1 VLPGI
6 SKVQVLD
13 AMAESKIVRI
23 NDIIEQ
29 VTSYFPEADLELI
42 SRAYVFSAKVHQGQT
57 RMSGEPYLNH
67 PLSVAKILA
76 DLKLDVYTVVTGIL
90 HDTVED
96 TYATLEEIQELF
108 GSEVAFLVDGV
119 TKISKITSGRKKDT
133 QADNFRKMILA
144 MSKDIRV
151 LLIKLADRMHNMRTL
166 EYMPAEKQE
175 RTALHTLDIY
185 APLASRLGLYVV
197 KRELEDLSLRY
208 MHAEMYHDIR
218 DKLVRTSEQRERYV
232 DEVIGIIES
241 KLAQSG
247 IKASITGRN
256 KHLFSIYNKMQTQN
270 LDFSQIYDLT
280 AFRIIVNDRPECYE
294 VLGIIHALWK
304 PVSGRFKDFIS
315 LPKANM
321 YQSLHTTVIGPY
333 GQRIEIQIRT
343 DEMDRVARHGIAAHW
358 KYKEGSII
366 EQKDDQ
372 RFNWLQNIL
381 ESQKEMNDSREFLD
395 AFRVEVFPDEV
406 FAFSPAGKVVELPK
420 GATPIDFAYSIHTAI
435 GNSCVGAKVNNS
447 IVPLRYEIKSGDV
460 VEILTQTGHHPS
472 RDWLKIV
479 KTSRARTKIR
489 SWIRQQELERSIVLG
504 REIGEKEFRKHKLN
518 FARLLKDGQLVEKMG
533 KKGVKSADDLLAA
546 IGQGHIGIRQL
557 INKVMPDDVQEQV
570 DELPEPPKR
579 AGRARKRK
587 NNLGVVVQGMGDLL
601 VRFGKCCNPIHG
613 DAIKGFITRGR
624 GVTVHSH
631 DCPFL
636 RQADPERIIDAQ
648 WDEGTQHVA
657 VVPIEVICEDKKGL
671 LASITSSIAS
681 AETNIL
687 NASVRTTPDLKA
699 VSVFTVEINS
709 LAMLD
714 TVIQEIRKVKG
725 VLKVSRVRP

>member
-1 VLPGI
+1 
-6 SKVQVLD
+6 
-13 AMAESKIVRI
+13 MAESKIVRI

-29 VTSYFPEADLELI
+29 VTSYFPEADLGLI

-76 DLKLDVYTVVTGIL
+76 DLNLDVYTVATGLL

-96 TYATLEEIQELF
+96 TCATLEEIQDLF
-108 GSEVAFLVDGV
+108 GDEVAFLVDGV
-119 TKISKITSGRKKDT
+119 TKISKITSDRKQDT
-133 QADNFRKMILA
+133 HADNFRKMILA

-151 LLIKLADRMHNMRTL
+151 LLVKLADRIHNMRTL
-166 EYMPAEKQE
+166 EFMPVEKQE
-175 RTALHTLDIY
+175 RTARNTLDIY
-185 APLASRLGLYVV
+185 APLASRLGLYLV

-208 MHAEMYHDIR
+208 MHAEMYRDIK
-218 DKLVRTSEQRERYV
+218 DKLMRTSEQRERYV
-232 DEVIGIIES
+232 NEVIGIIES
-241 KLAQSG
+241 RLAQSG
-247 IKASITGRN
+247 IKAGITGRH

-270 LDFSQIYDLT
+270 LNFSQIYDLT

-304 PVSGRFKDFIS
+304 PIPGRFKDYIS

-321 YQSLHTTVIGPY
+321 YQSLHTSVIGPY

-343 DEMDRVARHGIAAHW
+343 EEMDRVARHGIAAHW
-358 KYKEGSII
+358 KYKEGSTD
-366 EQKDDQ
+366 EQKHDQ
-372 RFNWLQNIL
+372 SFAWLQNIL
-381 ESQKEMNDSREFLD
+381 ESQKEMSDSREFLD

-406 FAFSPAGKVVELPK
+406 FAFTPAGKVIELPK
-420 GATPIDFAYSIHTAI
+420 GATPIDFAYGIHTDI
-435 GNSCVGAKVNNS
+435 GNRCVGAKVNNG
-447 IVPLRYEIKSGDV
+447 IVPLRYEIQSGDV
-460 VEILTQTGHHPS
+460 VEILTQPGHHPS

-489 SWIRQQELERSIVLG
+489 NWIRQQELERSIVLG

-518 FARLLKDGQLVEKMG
+518 FARMLKDGQLVEKMG
-533 KKGVKSADDLLAA
+533 RGQVKDADDLLAA
-546 IGQGHIGIRQL
+546 IGQGRIGIRQV
-557 INKVMPDDVQEQV
+557 INKCMPDEA
-570 DELPEPPKR
+570 EGTAPEPESSKR
-579 AGRARKRK
+579 AQKIRER
-587 NNLGVVVQGMGDLL
+587 NNTIGVVVQGMDDLL

-613 DAIKGFITRGR
+613 DQIKGFITRGR
-624 GVTVHSH
+624 GVTIHARE
-631 DCPFL
+631 CTFL
-636 RQADPERIIDAQ
+636 TSADPERIIDAQ
-648 WDEGTQHVA
+648 WDERARHVS

-687 NASVRTTPDLKA
+687 NASVRTTPEKKA
-699 VSVFTVEINS
+699 VSVFNVEINS

-714 TVIQEIRKVKG
+714 AVIAAIRKVKG
-725 VLKVSRVRP
+725 VLKVSRLKP

>member
-1 VLPGI
+1 
-6 SKVQVLD
+6 
-13 AMAESKIVRI
+13 MAEAKIVRI

-29 VTSYFPEADLELI
+29 VTSYFPEADLGLI
-42 SRAYVFSAKVHQGQT
+42 TRAYVFSAKVHQGQT

-76 DLKLDVYTVVTGIL
+76 DLKLDVYTVVTGLL

-96 TYATLEEIQELF
+96 TYATLEEIQEMF
-108 GSEVAFLVDGV
+108 GQEVAFLVDGV

-151 LLIKLADRMHNMRTL
+151 LLIKLADRTHNMRTL
-166 EYMPAEKQE
+166 EYMPSEKQE
-175 RTALHTLDIY
+175 RTARHTLDIY

-208 MHAEMYHDIR
+208 IHPEMYSDIK
-218 DKLVRTSEQRERYV
+218 DKLVRSSEQRERYV

-247 IKASITGRN
+247 IKGGITGRH
-256 KHLFSIYNKMQTQN
+256 KHLFSIYSKMQTQN

-280 AFRIIVNDRPECYE
+280 AFRIIVNDRSECYE
-294 VLGIIHALWK
+294 ILGIIHALWK

-343 DEMDRVARHGIAAHW
+343 EEMDRVAKHGIAAHW
-358 KYKEGSII
+358 KYKEGSTI

-406 FAFSPAGKVVELPK
+406 FAFTPAGKVVELPK
-420 GATPIDFAYSIHTAI
+420 GATPIDFAYSIHTDV
-435 GNSCVGAKVNNS
+435 GNRCVGAKVNNG
-447 IVPLRYEIKSGDV
+447 IVPLRYEIQSGDV
-460 VEILTQTGHHPS
+460 IEILTQSGHHPS

-489 SWIRQQELERSIVLG
+489 NWIRQQESERSIVLG

-518 FARLLKDGQLVEKMG
+518 FARMLKDGQLVEKMG
-533 KKGVKSADDLLAA
+533 KRGVKSSDDLLAA
-546 IGQGHIGIRQL
+546 IGQGRIGIRQV
-557 INKVMPDDVQEQV
+557 INKVMPE
-570 DELPEPPKR
+570 ESAEHAAEPGPSKR
-579 AGRARKRK
+579 AVKSRERK
-587 NNLGVVVQGMGDLL
+587 NNLGVVVQGMDDLL

-624 GVTVHSH
+624 GVTVHARGCS
-631 DCPFL
+631 FL
-636 RQADPERIIDAQ
+636 TSADPERIIDAQ
-648 WDEGTQHVA
+648 WDERSQHVA
-657 VVPIEVICEDKKGL
+657 VVPIEVICEDQKGL
-671 LASITSSIAS
+671 LALITSSIAT

-687 NASVRTTPDLKA
+687 NANVKTTPELKA

-714 TVIQEIRKVKG
+714 RVIQEIKKVKG
-725 VLKVSRVRP
+725 VLKVTRLRP

>member
-1 VLPGI
+1 MV
-6 SKVQVLD
+6 
-13 AMAESKIVRI
+13 ATKIVRI

-29 VTSYFPEADLELI
+29 VTSYFPEADLDLI

-76 DLKLDVYTVVTGIL
+76 DLNLDIYTVATGLL

-96 TYATLEEIQELF
+96 THATIEEIQELF
-108 GSEVAFLVDGV
+108 GTEVAFLVDGV
-119 TKISKITSGRKKDT
+119 TKISQITSGRKKDT
-133 QADNFRKMILA
+133 HADNFRKMILA

-151 LLIKLADRMHNMRTL
+151 LLVKLADRMHNMRTL
-166 EYMPAEKQE
+166 EHMPANKQE
-175 RTALHTLDIY
+175 RTAKNTLDIY
-185 APLASRLGLYVV
+185 APLAGRLGLYLV

-208 MHAEMYHDIR
+208 MHAEMYADIQ

-232 DEVIGIIES
+232 NEVIGIIES
-241 KLAQSG
+241 RLAQSG
-247 IKASITGRN
+247 ITAAITGRH

-270 LDFSQIYDLT
+270 LNFNQIYDLT

-304 PVSGRFKDFIS
+304 PIPGRFKDYIS

-343 DEMDRVARHGIAAHW
+343 EDMDRVARHGIAAHW
-358 KYKEGSII
+358 KYKEGSTI
-366 EQKDDQ
+366 EQKHDQ
-372 RFNWLQNIL
+372 RFTWLQNIL
-381 ESQKEMNDSREFLD
+381 ESQKEMSDSREFLD

-406 FAFSPAGKVVELPK
+406 FAFTPAGEVVELPK
-420 GATPIDFAYSIHTAI
+420 GATPIDFAYCIHTDV
-435 GNSCVGAKVNNS
+435 GNCCVGAKVNNA
-447 IVPLRYEIKSGDV
+447 IVPLRYEIHSGDV

-472 RDWLKIV
+472 RDWLKVV

-489 SWIRQQELERSIVLG
+489 NWIRQQELERSIALG
-504 REIGEKEFRKHKLN
+504 REIGEKEFRKHKMN
-518 FARLLKDGQLVEKMG
+518 FTRMLKDGQLFEKMG
-533 KKGVKSADDLLAA
+533 KGQVRNSEDLLAA
-546 IGQGHIGIRQL
+546 IGQGRIGIRQV
-557 INKVMPDDVQEQV
+557 INKFVI
-570 DELPEPPKR
+570 DESPEPAVQQEPSRRKTKL
-579 AGRARKRK
+579 RAR
-587 NNLGVVVQGMGDLL
+587 NSSLGVVVQGMDDLL

-613 DAIKGFITRGR
+613 DAISGFITRGR
-624 GVTVHSH
+624 GVTIHSRE
-631 DCPFL
+631 CPFL
-636 RQADPERIIDAQ
+636 VSADPERIIDAQ
-648 WDEGTQHVA
+648 WDERSRHVA

-671 LASITSSIAS
+671 LASITSSIAN

-687 NASVRTTPDLKA
+687 NASVRTTPEKKA
-699 VSVFTVEINS
+699 VSIFNVEISS

-714 TVIQEIRKVKG
+714 TVIQQIKKVKG
-725 VLKVSRVRP
+725 VLKVTRLRP

>member
-1 VLPGI
+1 
-6 SKVQVLD
+6 
-13 AMAESKIVRI
+13 MAESKIVRI

-29 VTSYFPEADLELI
+29 VTSYFPEADLGLI

-76 DLKLDVYTVVTGIL
+76 DLNLDVYTVATGLL

-96 TYATLEEIQELF
+96 TYATLDEIRAMF
-108 GSEVAFLVDGV
+108 GDEVAFLVDGV

-133 QADNFRKMILA
+133 HADNFRKMILA

-151 LLIKLADRMHNMRTL
+151 LLVKLADRMHNMRTL
-166 EYMPAEKQE
+166 EYMPVEKQE
-175 RTALHTLDIY
+175 RTARQTLDIY

-208 MHAEMYHDIR
+208 THAEMYAEIR
-218 DKLVRTSEQRERYV
+218 DNLARSSEQRERYV
-232 DEVIGIIES
+232 NEVIGIIES

-247 IKASITGRN
+247 IKASITGRH
-256 KHLFSIYNKMQTQN
+256 KHLFSIYSKMQTQN

-280 AFRIIVNDRPECYE
+280 AFRIIVEERPECYE

-304 PVSGRFKDFIS
+304 PVPGRFKDYIS

-321 YQSLHTTVIGPY
+321 YQSLHTIVIGPY

-343 DEMDRVARHGIAAHW
+343 GEMDRVARHGIAAHW
-358 KYKEGSII
+358 KYKEGSTI

-372 RFNWLQNIL
+372 RFTWLQNIL

-406 FAFSPAGKVVELPK
+406 FAFTPAGEVVELPK
-420 GATPIDFAYSIHTAI
+420 GATPIDFAYCIHTDV
-435 GNSCVGAKVNNS
+435 GNRCVGAKVNNG
-447 IVPLRYEIKSGDV
+447 IVPLRYEIHSGDV
-460 VEILTQTGHHPS
+460 VEILTQSGHHPS

-489 SWIRQQELERSIVLG
+489 NWIRQQELERSIVLG

-518 FARLLKDGQLVEKMG
+518 FNRMLKDGQLVEKMA
-533 KKGVKSADDLLAA
+533 KNQVKNVDDLLAA
-546 IGQGHIGIRQL
+546 IGQGRIGIRQV
-557 INKVMPDDVQEQV
+557 INKVMPDEPAVQAAV
-570 DELPEPPKR
+570 PEPSKR
-579 AGRARKRK
+579 TVKARERK
-587 NNLGVVVQGMGDLL
+587 NNLGVVVQGMDDLL

-613 DAIKGFITRGR
+613 DAVKGFITRG
-624 GVTVHSH
+624 GV
-631 DCPFL
+631 
-636 RQADPERIIDAQ
+636 
-648 WDEGTQHVA
+648 
-657 VVPIEVICEDKKGL
+657 
-671 LASITSSIAS
+671 
-681 AETNIL
+681 
-687 NASVRTTPDLKA
+687 
-699 VSVFTVEINS
+699 
-709 LAMLD
+709 
-714 TVIQEIRKVKG
+714 
-725 VLKVSRVRP
+725 

>member
-1 VLPGI
+1 
-6 SKVQVLD
+6 
-13 AMAESKIVRI
+13 MAQPKIVRI

-29 VTSYFPEADLELI
+29 VTSYFPEADLGLI

-76 DLKLDVYTVVTGIL
+76 DLKLDVYTVVTGLL

-96 TYATLEEIQELF
+96 TYATLKEVQELF
-108 GSEVAFLVDGV
+108 GTEVEFLVDGV
-119 TKISKITSGRKKDT
+119 TKISKITSGPKKDT

-175 RTALHTLDIY
+175 RTAQQTLDIY
-185 APLASRLGLYVV
+185 APLASRLGLYIV

-247 IKASITGRN
+247 IKANITGRH
-256 KHLFSIYNKMQTQN
+256 KHLFSIYSKMQTQN
-270 LDFSQIYDLT
+270 LNFDQIYDLT
-280 AFRIIVNDRPECYE
+280 AFRIIVSDRSECYE

-358 KYKEGSII
+358 KYKEGSTI

-381 ESQKEMNDSREFLD
+381 ESQKEVNDSREFLD

-406 FAFSPAGKVVELPK
+406 FAFTPAGKVVELPK
-420 GATPIDFAYSIHTAI
+420 GATPIDFAYSIHTDI
-435 GNSCVGAKVNNS
+435 GNRCMGAKVNNG
-447 IVPLRYEIKSGDV
+447 IVPLRYEIQSGDV
-460 VEILTQTGHHPS
+460 IEILTQSGHHPS

-489 SWIRQQELERSIVLG
+489 NWIRQQELERSLVLG

-518 FARLLKDGQLVEKMG
+518 FARMLKDGQLVEKMG
-533 KKGVKSADDLLAA
+533 RNNVTTADDLLAA
-546 IGQGHIGIRQL
+546 IGQGRIGIRQV
-557 INKVMPDDVQEQV
+557 INKVMPD
-570 DELPEPPKR
+570 EPAEHVADPKPSKR
-579 AGRARKRK
+579 TGRARKRQ

-601 VRFGKCCNPIHG
+601 VRFGKCCNPING

-624 GVTVHSH
+624 GVTVHAH

-636 RQADPERIIDAQ
+636 TSADPERIIDAQ
-648 WDEGTQHVA
+648 WDESSQHVA
-657 VVPIEVICEDKKGL
+657 IVPIEVICEDKKGL

-687 NASVRTTPDLKA
+687 NASVRTTPEMKA
-699 VSVFTVEINS
+699 ISVFTVEINS

-714 TVIQEIRKVKG
+714 AVIQEIKKVKG
-725 VLKVSRVRP
+725 VLKVSRVRS

>member
-1 VLPGI
+1 
-6 SKVQVLD
+6 
-13 AMAESKIVRI
+13 MAESKIVRI

-29 VTSYFPEADLELI
+29 VTSYFPEADLGLI

-76 DLKLDVYTVVTGIL
+76 DLNLDVYTVVTGLL

-96 TYATLEEIQELF
+96 TYATLDEIRAMF
-108 GSEVAFLVDGV
+108 GDEVAFLVDGV

-133 QADNFRKMILA
+133 RADNFRKMILA

-166 EYMPAEKQE
+166 EYMPVEKQE
-175 RTALHTLDIY
+175 RTARQTLDIY
-185 APLASRLGLYVV
+185 APLASRLGLYIV

-208 MHAEMYHDIR
+208 THAEMYNEIR
-218 DKLVRTSEQRERYV
+218 DNLARSSEQRERYV
-232 DEVIGIIES
+232 NEVIGIIES

-247 IKASITGRN
+247 IKASITGRH
-256 KHLFSIYNKMQTQN
+256 KHLFSIYSKMQTQN

-280 AFRIIVNDRPECYE
+280 AFRIIVEERPECYE

-304 PVSGRFKDFIS
+304 PVPGRFKDYIS
-315 LPKANM
+315 LPKTNM
-321 YQSLHTTVIGPY
+321 YQSLHTIVIGPY

-343 DEMDRVARHGIAAHW
+343 GDMDRVARHGIAAHW
-358 KYKEGSII
+358 KYKEGSTI

-372 RFNWLQNIL
+372 RFTWLQNIL

-406 FAFSPAGKVVELPK
+406 FAFTPAGEVVELPK
-420 GATPIDFAYSIHTAI
+420 GATPIDFAYCIHTDV
-435 GNSCVGAKVNNS
+435 GNRCVGAKVNNG
-447 IVPLRYEIKSGDV
+447 IVPLRYEIHSGDV
-460 VEILTQTGHHPS
+460 VEILTQSGHHPS

-489 SWIRQQELERSIVLG
+489 NWIRQQELERSIALG

-518 FARLLKDGQLVEKMG
+518 FNRMLKDGQLVEKMG
-533 KKGVKSADDLLAA
+533 KNQVRNVDDLLAA
-546 IGQGHIGIRQL
+546 IGQGRIGIRQV
-557 INKVMPDDVQEQV
+557 INKFMPDDPAEQAAV
-570 DELPEPPKR
+570 PEPSKR
-579 AGRARKRK
+579 TVKARERK
-587 NNLGVVVQGMGDLL
+587 NNLGVLVQGMDDLL

-613 DAIKGFITRGR
+613 DAVKGFITRGR
-624 GVTVHSH
+624 GVTIHAR
-631 DCPFL
+631 DCSFL
-636 RQADPERIIDAQ
+636 KLADPERVIDAQ
-648 WDEGTQHVA
+648 WDECSRHVA

-687 NASVRTTPDLKA
+687 NASVRTTPEKKA

-714 TVIQEIRKVKG
+714 AVIQEIKKVKG
-725 VLKVSRVRP
+725 VLKVSRLRP

>member
-1 VLPGI
+1 
-6 SKVQVLD
+6 
-13 AMAESKIVRI
+13 MVRI

-29 VTSYFPEADLELI
+29 VTSYFPEADLGLI

-76 DLKLDVYTVVTGIL
+76 DLNLDVYTVATGLL

-96 TYATLEEIQELF
+96 TCATLEEIQDLF
-108 GSEVAFLVDGV
+108 GDEVAFLVDGV
-119 TKISKITSGRKKDT
+119 TKISKITSDRKQDT
-133 QADNFRKMILA
+133 HADNFRKMILA

-151 LLIKLADRMHNMRTL
+151 LLVKLADRIHNMRTL
-166 EYMPAEKQE
+166 EFMPVEKQE
-175 RTALHTLDIY
+175 RTARNTLDIY
-185 APLASRLGLYVV
+185 APLASRLGLYLV

-208 MHAEMYHDIR
+208 MHAEMYRDIK
-218 DKLVRTSEQRERYV
+218 DKLMRTSEQRERYV
-232 DEVIGIIES
+232 NEVIGIIES
-241 KLAQSG
+241 RLAQSG
-247 IKASITGRN
+247 IKAGITGRH

-270 LDFSQIYDLT
+270 LNFSQIYDLT

-304 PVSGRFKDFIS
+304 PIPGRFKDYIS

-321 YQSLHTTVIGPY
+321 YQSLHTSVIGPY

-343 DEMDRVARHGIAAHW
+343 EEMDRVARHGIAAHW
-358 KYKEGSII
+358 KYKEGSTD
-366 EQKDDQ
+366 EQKHDQ
-372 RFNWLQNIL
+372 SFAWLQNIL
-381 ESQKEMNDSREFLD
+381 ESQKEMSDSREFLD

-406 FAFSPAGKVVELPK
+406 FAFTPAGKVIELPK
-420 GATPIDFAYSIHTAI
+420 GATPIDFAYGIHTDI
-435 GNSCVGAKVNNS
+435 GNRCVGAKVNNG
-447 IVPLRYEIKSGDV
+447 IVPLRYEIQSGDV
-460 VEILTQTGHHPS
+460 VEILTQPGHHPS

-489 SWIRQQELERSIVLG
+489 NWIRQQELERSIVLG

-518 FARLLKDGQLVEKMG
+518 FARMLKDGQLVEKMG
-533 KKGVKSADDLLAA
+533 RGQVKDADDLLAA
-546 IGQGHIGIRQL
+546 IGQGRIGIRQV
-557 INKVMPDDVQEQV
+557 INKCMPDEA
-570 DELPEPPKR
+570 EGTAPEPESSKR
-579 AGRARKRK
+579 AQKIRER
-587 NNLGVVVQGMGDLL
+587 NNTIGVVVQGMDDLL

-613 DAIKGFITRGR
+613 DQIKGFITRGR
-624 GVTVHSH
+624 GVTIHARE
-631 DCPFL
+631 CTFL
-636 RQADPERIIDAQ
+636 TSADPERIIDAQ
-648 WDEGTQHVA
+648 WDERARHVS

-687 NASVRTTPDLKA
+687 NASVRTTPEKKA
-699 VSVFTVEINS
+699 VSVFNVEINS

-714 TVIQEIRKVKG
+714 AVIAAIRKVKG
-725 VLKVSRVRP
+725 VLKVSRLKP

>member
-1 VLPGI
+1 
-6 SKVQVLD
+6 
-13 AMAESKIVRI
+13 MAQSKIVRI

-29 VTSYFPEADLELI
+29 VTSYFPEADLGLI

-76 DLKLDVYTVVTGIL
+76 DLKLDVYTVVTGLL

-96 TYATLEEIQELF
+96 TYATLEEVQELF
-108 GSEVAFLVDGV
+108 GNEVSFLVDGV

-175 RTALHTLDIY
+175 RTARHTLDIY

-197 KRELEDLSLRY
+197 KRELEDLSLSY

-247 IKASITGRN
+247 IKAGITGRH

-270 LDFSQIYDLT
+270 LNFSQIYDLT
-280 AFRIIVNDRPECYE
+280 AFRIIVNDRSECYE

-343 DEMDRVARHGIAAHW
+343 EEMDRVARHGIAAHW
-358 KYKEGSII
+358 KYKEGSTI

-381 ESQKEMNDSREFLD
+381 ESQKEVNDSREFLD

-406 FAFSPAGKVVELPK
+406 FAFTPAGKVVELPK
-420 GATPIDFAYSIHTAI
+420 GATPIDFAYSIHTDI
-435 GNSCVGAKVNNS
+435 GNGCMGAKVNNG
-447 IVPLRYEIKSGDV
+447 IVPLRYEIQSGDV
-460 VEILTQTGHHPS
+460 IEILTQTGHHPS

-489 SWIRQQELERSIVLG
+489 NWIRQQELERSLVLG

-518 FARLLKDGQLVEKMG
+518 FARMLKNGQLVEKMG
-533 KKGVKSADDLLAA
+533 RNNVTTADDLLAA
-546 IGQGHIGIRQL
+546 IGQGRIGIRQV
-557 INKVMPDDVQEQV
+557 INKVMPD
-570 DELPEPPKR
+570 EPAEHVADPKL
-579 AGRARKRK
+579 AKPTGRVRKRK

-624 GVTVHSH
+624 GVTVHAH
-631 DCPFL
+631 DCSFL
-636 RQADPERIIDAQ
+636 TSADPERIIDAQ
-648 WDEGTQHVA
+648 WDESSQHVA
-657 VVPIEVICEDKKGL
+657 IVPIEVICEDKKGL

-687 NASVRTTPDLKA
+687 NASVRTTPEMKA
-699 VSVFTVEINS
+699 ISVFTVEINS

-714 TVIQEIRKVKG
+714 AVIQEIKKVKG
-725 VLKVSRVRP
+725 VLKVSRVRS

>member
-1 VLPGI
+1 
-6 SKVQVLD
+6 VQVSD
-13 AMAESKIVRI
+13 VMAESKIVRI

-29 VTSYFPEADLELI
+29 VTSYYPEADLGLI

-76 DLKLDVYTVVTGIL
+76 DLKLDVYTVVTGLL

-96 TYATLEEIQELF
+96 TYATLEEIQEMF
-108 GSEVAFLVDGV
+108 GQEVAFLVDGV

-151 LLIKLADRMHNMRTL
+151 LLIKLADRTHNMRTL

-175 RTALHTLDIY
+175 RTARHTLDIY

-208 MHAEMYHDIR
+208 IHAEMYSDIM

-247 IKASITGRN
+247 IKAGITGRH
-256 KHLFSIYNKMQTQN
+256 KHLFSIYSKMQTQN
-270 LDFSQIYDLT
+270 LNFDQIYDLT

-294 VLGIIHALWK
+294 ILGIIHALWK

-358 KYKEGSII
+358 KYKEGSTI

-420 GATPIDFAYSIHTAI
+420 GATPIDFAYSIHTDV
-435 GNSCVGAKVNNS
+435 GNRCVGAKVNNG
-447 IVPLRYEIKSGDV
+447 IVPLRYEIQSGDV
-460 VEILTQTGHHPS
+460 IEILTQSGHHPS

-489 SWIRQQELERSIVLG
+489 NWIRQQESERSIVLG

-518 FARLLKDGQLVEKMG
+518 FAHMLKDGKLVEKMG
-533 KKGVKSADDLLAA
+533 KRGVKSSDDLLAA
-546 IGQGHIGIRQL
+546 IGQGRIGIRQV
-557 INKVMPDDVQEQV
+557 INKV
-570 DELPEPPKR
+570 LPEEPAEHAAEPAPSKR
-579 AGRARKRK
+579 AVKSRELK
-587 NNLGVVVQGMGDLL
+587 NNLGVVVQGMDDLL

-624 GVTVHSH
+624 GVTVHARGCS
-631 DCPFL
+631 FL
-636 RQADPERIIDAQ
+636 TSADPERIIDAQ
-648 WDEGTQHVA
+648 WDERSQHVA
-657 VVPIEVICEDKKGL
+657 VVPIEVICEDQKGL
-671 LASITSSIAS
+671 LASITSSIAT

-687 NASVRTTPDLKA
+687 NASVKTTPELKA

-714 TVIQEIRKVKG
+714 RVIQEIKKVKG
-725 VLKVSRVRP
+725 VLKVTRLRP

>member
-1 VLPGI
+1 
-6 SKVQVLD
+6 
-13 AMAESKIVRI
+13 MAESKIVRI

-29 VTSYFPEADLELI
+29 VTSYFPEADLGLI

-76 DLKLDVYTVVTGIL
+76 DLNLDVYTVATGLL

-96 TYATLEEIQELF
+96 TCATLEEIQDLF
-108 GSEVAFLVDGV
+108 GDEVAFLVDGV
-119 TKISKITSGRKKDT
+119 TKISKITSDRKQDT
-133 QADNFRKMILA
+133 HADNFRKMILA

-151 LLIKLADRMHNMRTL
+151 LLVKLADRIHNMRTL
-166 EYMPAEKQE
+166 EFMPVEKQE
-175 RTALHTLDIY
+175 RTARNTLDIY
-185 APLASRLGLYVV
+185 APLASRLGLYLV

-208 MHAEMYHDIR
+208 MHAEMYRDIK
-218 DKLVRTSEQRERYV
+218 DKLMRTSEQRERYV
-232 DEVIGIIES
+232 NEVIGIIES
-241 KLAQSG
+241 RLAQSG
-247 IKASITGRN
+247 INPGITGRH

-270 LDFSQIYDLT
+270 LNFSQIYDLT

-304 PVSGRFKDFIS
+304 PIPGRFKDYIS

-321 YQSLHTTVIGPY
+321 YQSLHTSVIGPY

-343 DEMDRVARHGIAAHW
+343 EEMDRVARHGIAAHW
-358 KYKEGSII
+358 KYKEGSTD
-366 EQKDDQ
+366 EQKHDQ
-372 RFNWLQNIL
+372 SFAWLQNIL
-381 ESQKEMNDSREFLD
+381 ESQKEMSDSREFLD

-406 FAFSPAGKVVELPK
+406 FAFTPAGKVIELPK
-420 GATPIDFAYSIHTAI
+420 GATPIDFAYGIHTDI
-435 GNSCVGAKVNNS
+435 GNRCVGAKVNNG
-447 IVPLRYEIKSGDV
+447 IVPLRYEMASGDV
-460 VEILTQTGHHPS
+460 VEILTQPGHHPS

-489 SWIRQQELERSIVLG
+489 NWIRQQELERSIVLG

-518 FARLLKDGQLVEKMG
+518 FARMLKDGQLVEKMG
-533 KKGVKSADDLLAA
+533 RGQVKDADDLLAA
-546 IGQGHIGIRQL
+546 IGQGRIGIRQV
-557 INKVMPDDVQEQV
+557 INKCMPDEA
-570 DELPEPPKR
+570 EGTAPEPESSKR
-579 AGRARKRK
+579 AQKIRER
-587 NNLGVVVQGMGDLL
+587 NNTIGVVVQGMDDLL

-613 DAIKGFITRGR
+613 DQIKGFITRGR
-624 GVTVHSH
+624 GVTIHARE
-631 DCPFL
+631 CTFL
-636 RQADPERIIDAQ
+636 TSADPERIIDAQ
-648 WDEGTQHVA
+648 WDERARHVS

-687 NASVRTTPDLKA
+687 NASVRTTPEKKA
-699 VSVFTVEINS
+699 VSVFNVEINS

-714 TVIQEIRKVKG
+714 AVIAAIRKVKG
-725 VLKVSRVRP
+725 VLKVSRLKP

>member
-1 VLPGI
+1 
-6 SKVQVLD
+6 
-13 AMAESKIVRI
+13 MAQPKIVRI
-23 NDIIEQ
+23 NEIIEQ
-29 VTSYFPEADLELI
+29 VTSYFPEADLGLI

-76 DLKLDVYTVVTGIL
+76 DFKLDVYTVVTGLL

-96 TYATLEEIQELF
+96 TYATLEEVQELF
-108 GSEVAFLVDGV
+108 GNEVAFLVDGV
-119 TKISKITSGRKKDT
+119 TKISKITSGPKKDT

-175 RTALHTLDIY
+175 RTAQQTLDIY
-185 APLASRLGLYVV
+185 APLASRLGLYIVR
-197 KRELEDLSLRY
+197 RELEDLSLRY

-247 IKASITGRN
+247 IKANITGRH
-256 KHLFSIYNKMQTQN
+256 KHFFSIYSKMQTQN
-270 LDFSQIYDLT
+270 LNFDQIYDLT
-280 AFRIIVNDRPECYE
+280 AFRIIVSDRSECYE

-343 DEMDRVARHGIAAHW
+343 DDMDRVARHGIAAHW
-358 KYKEGSII
+358 KYKEGSTI

-381 ESQKEMNDSREFLD
+381 ESQKEVNDSREFLD

-406 FAFSPAGKVVELPK
+406 FAFTPAGKVVELPK
-420 GATPIDFAYSIHTAI
+420 GATPIDFAYSIHTDI
-435 GNSCVGAKVNNS
+435 GNRCMGAKVNNG
-447 IVPLRYEIKSGDV
+447 IVPLRYEIQSGDV
-460 VEILTQTGHHPS
+460 IEILTQSGHHPS

-489 SWIRQQELERSIVLG
+489 NWIRQQELERSLVLG

-518 FARLLKDGQLVEKMG
+518 FARMLKDGQLVEKMG
-533 KKGVKSADDLLAA
+533 RNNVTTADDLLAA
-546 IGQGHIGIRQL
+546 IGQGRIGIRQV
-557 INKVMPDDVQEQV
+557 INKVMPD
-570 DELPEPPKR
+570 EPAEHVADPKPSKR
-579 AGRARKRK
+579 TGRARKRK
-587 NNLGVVVQGMGDLL
+587 NNLGVLVQGMGDLL
-601 VRFGKCCNPIHG
+601 VRFGKCCNPING

-624 GVTVHSH
+624 GVTVHAH

-636 RQADPERIIDAQ
+636 TSADPERIIDAQ
-648 WDEGTQHVA
+648 WDESSQHVA
-657 VVPIEVICEDKKGL
+657 IVPIEVICEDKKGL

-687 NASVRTTPDLKA
+687 NASVRTTPEMKA
-699 VSVFTVEINS
+699 ISVFTVEINS

-714 TVIQEIRKVKG
+714 AVIQEIKKVKG
-725 VLKVSRVRP
+725 VLKVSRVRS